1 MRKLII
7 LTLALVMALGTMA
20 FATNTRVL
28 TMGNN
33 NNIML
38 DDANIWLYPSRI
50 NQYPNLAIADAE
62 SDGYGMY
69 QMGVNWKFGEQKPW
83 VLGTYISTGLDAYP
97 GSYSTDQINNYSF
110 GYGYDEYYPET
121 DVSIYNSDWTNRRID
136 LIYGRKIG
144 TTLFGFGLDYVHNS
158 DSYLPSDTALDEG
171 KMSFTQYTFSLG
183 LTPEKGNWDV
193 TLGFM
198 LGSWKDVDYNG
209 DELTKPDGYYDL
221 YLAGRYFYQYNPTI
235 NFVPHAM
242 LSMGKHGQKVD
253 STVGTPEYSIKSSQT
268 VMDLGCGMHY
278 MPTTNVLAV
287 LDFGVFYRKVKN
299 EDILWRGYSDPD
311 DDYPDAEEK
320 LMSLPY
326 WKIGVEGEVFNW
338 MDIRLG
344 AISDWQSFSA
354 KWKYETVAAPR
365 ASQYKESW
373 ARNTTFLGFGLNFNR
388 LHIDT
393 YTDPEILL
401 DGFNF
406 ISGSNDTED
415 LNFHVSVLYEM
426 F

>member
-50 NQYPNLAIADAE
+50 NQYPNLAIAEAE

-69 QMGVNWKFGEQKPW
+69 QVGVHWKFGEQKPW
-83 VLGTYISTGLDAYP
+83 VLGTYISTGMDVYP
-97 GSYSTDQINNYSF
+97 SSYPTDRIGYYNF
-110 GYGYDEYYPET
+110 GYGYYDYYPET
-121 DVSIYNSDWTNRRID
+121 DVSIQNSDWTNRRID
-136 LIYGRKIG
+136 LIYGRKLG
-144 TTLFGFGLDYVHNS
+144 TTLFGFGFDYVHNS
-158 DSYLPSDTALDEG
+158 DSWEQDTLNP
-171 KMSFTQYTFSLG
+171 KLSFTQYTFAFG

-193 TLGFM
+193 TLGFST
-198 LGSWKDVDYNG
+198 GTWTDQDEYGTDV
-209 DELTKPDGYYDL
+209 TKPDGYYDL

-235 NFVPHAM
+235 NFVPHLAFAI
-242 LSMGKHGQKVD
+242 GKHGQKVD
-253 STVGTPEYSIKSSQT
+253 STYAPPVYAVKSSQT
-268 VMDLGCGMHY
+268 AMDIGCGMHY

-287 LDFGVFYRKVKN
+287 LDFGVLYRKVKN
-299 EDILWRGYSDPD
+299 EDRLWRGYSDPND
-311 DDYPDAEEK
+311 NYPDAEEK
-320 LMSLPY
+320 IMDLPY

-338 MDIRLG
+338 MDIRFG
-344 AISDWQSFSA
+344 AISEWQAFTA
-354 KWKYETVAAPR
+354 EWKEEEVYTEKWN
-365 ASQYKESW
+365 W
-373 ARNTTFLGFGLNFNR
+373 GLNTTFLGFGLNFNR

-406 ISGSNDTED
+406 ISGSEDAED